1 MIITL
6 FALIFMI
13 LSFSFFFAATAVNS
27 VNRSLLYLPIELL
40 QTYVNVLNVDEEEDL
55 YFDRTPLTNALES
68 YFESTVKDH
77 VLSYET
83 SYIFTDK
90 DNTMVCIGASAKCQG
105 LKINMNAEI
114 YFGVHY
120 EKTMFYSIGER

>member
-1 MIITL
+1 MVIML
-6 FALIFMI
+6 FALIFMV
-13 LSFSFFFAATAVNS
+13 LSFSFFFASNAINS
-27 VNRSLLYLPIELL
+27 VNRSLLYLPIEML
-40 QTYVNVLNVDEEEDL
+40 QTYVNVLDVDGEEDL
-55 YFDRTPLTNALES
+55 YFNRNSLTTALDR
-68 YFESTVKDH
+68 YFESTVEGH

-90 DNTMVCIGASAKCQG
+90 DNTMVCIGTNAKCQG
-105 LKINMNAEI
+105 IKINVNAEI